1 MQVLL
6 VGVDKAIFK
15 IEEDEGCQLLF
26 AEDIEEALRF
36 VLHIDIDVAV
46 LDCSGAS
53 ERDLRDRMYKLK
65 QSADLPIVALVDDPA
80 GGSKAIAAGAQ
91 DFLIKE
97 LLRDDLLERVVRYSA
112 QLHKTTKAVAALSRQ
127 LERYKNY
134 TNPFHS
140 FFVHSPVGMVLMDL
154 EGRLLRSNA
163 ALQSMLGY
171 TAAGL
176 ENQHLSIYIHPEDSL
191 SYVENFAALQE
202 GAVPFFETENRFH
215 RKNGEVAWWRVTL
228 SLLRDQTGQP
238 QFIFGLVKDISRWKK
253 SEVNLQK
260 AKELAEAMARTK
272 SEFLANMSHE
282 IRTPIH
288 TITGMTELLLDT
300 ELDMEQAEYAEQ
312 VRFSADVLLSLVN
325 DILDFSKIEA
335 GKLNLEE
342 TDFDLYEML
351 ENAVDFVIL
360 EAHKK
365 NLEVILMLAP
375 ELSHRLRGDPARLRQ
390 IVINLF
396 NNAVKFTSEGEIQIV
411 VEEVGGD
418 ESQSTVKI
426 TVKDTGIGISQEKMA
441 RLFQSFSQADTSTTR
456 KFGGT
461 GLGLS
466 ISKSL
471 VEMMNG
477 KIGVESREGAGSTF
491 WFTVSLNKQDK
502 DNLFKDVPNDFFA
515 GLRVLLV
522 DDNASARQALKI
534 YLEGWGCRVDEAENG
549 EQALSRMR
557 RSASDGDPYSLV
569 LVDLRMPGIDGWQLA
584 SEVISD
590 SIFSGTRMI
599 LLTPEGLGSGEA
611 KMKLLRWFNGYLTKP
626 VKRAEL
632 LAEVFRVLTLEY
644 EPELAEL
651 EPVEELE
658 EAGEVEEIPAAPAE
672 IEEPQGARILVV
684 EDHEVNQQLFQTIL
698 EKLGHR
704 VFLAGDGLQAV
715 ETAEQAEFD
724 LIFMDIQMPN
734 MNGYDA
740 TRKLR
745 EMGVQTPI
753 IAVTASALQEEQKK
767 AIASGMNHCLTK
779 PFKKKDLVPVLL
791 QWLPGRST
799 QEEVVVQDS
808 GKQNG
813 GTIFNFSK
821 AVDTFMGQ
829 EDVVR
834 SVISSFLE
842 KVEDQLSQ
850 IPAALDSGDLE
861 RVGQEAH
868 SIKGGAWNLE
878 ARPLGDAA
886 HMLEDTSKAG
896 DRDAVRTA
904 FQKLQEEYKKLKAVA
919 ASFIE

>member
-6 VGVDKAIFK
+6 LGVDRAVFK

-26 AEDIEEALRF
+26 AEDIEEALRLL
-36 VLHIDIDVAV
+36 LHNDIDVVV
-46 LDCSGAS
+46 LDCSGVS
-53 ERDLRDRMYKLK
+53 ERDLRDRIHMLK
-65 QSADLPIVALVDDPA
+65 QNTDLPLVALVDDPT
-80 GGSKAIAAGAQ
+80 GGSKAISAGVQ

-97 LLRDDLLERVVRYSA
+97 LLHDDLLKRVVRYSG
-112 QLHKTTKAVAALSRQ
+112 QLHKTNKAVAALSGQ
-127 LERYKNY
+127 IERLKNH
-134 TNPFHS
+134 TNPFYS
-140 FFVHSPVGMVLMDL
+140 LFVHSPVGMVLMDL
-154 EGRLLRSNA
+154 EGRLVRSNA
-163 ALQSMLGY
+163 TLQTMLGY
-171 TAAGL
+171 TGAEL
-176 ENQHLSIYIHPEDSL
+176 ENKQLSIYIHPEDSL
-191 SYVENFAALQE
+191 RYVESLAALQE
-202 GAVPFFETENRFH
+202 GVVPFFEAESRFH
-215 RKNGEVAWWRVTL
+215 RKNGETAWWRVTL
-228 SLLRDQTGQP
+228 SLLRDQAGQP
-238 QFIFGLVKDISRWKK
+238 QFIYGLVKDISQWKK

-260 AKELAEAMARTK
+260 AKDLAEAMARTK

-288 TITGMTELLLDT
+288 TITGMIELLLDT

-342 TDFDLYEML
+342 TDFDLYEMV
-351 ENAVDFVIL
+351 ENAVDLVIL

-365 NLEVILMLAP
+365 NLEVILKLAP
-375 ELSHRLRGDPARLRQ
+375 DLPHRLRGDPARLRQ

-411 VEEVGGD
+411 VEEVGGN

-426 TVKDTGIGISQEKMA
+426 TVKDTGIGISREKMA

-477 KIGVESREGAGSTF
+477 QIGVESQEGFGSTF

-502 DNLFKDVPNDFFA
+502 DNLFKDIPNDFFA
-515 GLRVLLV
+515 GLRTLLV

-534 YLEGWGCRVDEAENG
+534 YLEGWGCRVGEAENG
-549 EQALSRMR
+549 EQALSGMR
-557 RSASDGDPYSLV
+557 RAASDGDPYSLV
-569 LVDLRMPGIDGWQLA
+569 FVDLRMPGIDGWQLA

-590 SIFSGTRMI
+590 TLLSGARMI

-632 LAEVFRVLTLEY
+632 LAEVFRVLTVEY
-644 EPELAEL
+644 EPEL
-651 EPVEELE
+651 EELE
-658 EAGEVEEIPAAPAE
+658 SVEEVEGAGEVEEIPATAAE
-672 IEEPQGARILVV
+672 IEEPRGARILVV
-684 EDHEVNQQLFQTIL
+684 EDHEVNQLLFQSIL

-715 ETAEQAEFD
+715 ETAGRTEFD

-740 TRKLR
+740 TKKLR

-767 AIASGMNHCLTK
+767 AIAAGMNHCLTK
-779 PFKKKDLVPVLL
+779 PFKKKDLVPVLS
-791 QWLPGRST
+791 QWLRGPST
-799 QEEVVVQDS
+799 REEVAVQDS
-808 GKQNG
+808 GKQSG
-813 GTIFNFSK
+813 EIVFDFSK
-821 AVDTFMGQ
+821 AVEAFMGR

-834 SVISSFLE
+834 NVLSSFLE
-842 KVEDQLSQ
+842 KLETQVSQ
-850 IPAALDSGDLE
+850 IPAALDRGDLE
-861 RVGQEAH
+861 RVKQEAH

-886 HMLEDTSKAG
+886 RMLEDTSKAG
-896 DRDAVRTA
+896 DRDAACTA
-904 FQKLQEEYKKLKAVA
+904 FHQLQEESEKLKAVA
-919 ASFIE
+919 ASFIK